1 MAKKSPKNKFKTP
14 AKKKL
19 QYGDVYDPYG
29 FGYTDPKMYNSP
41 IAYGKV
47 NPPNFSNLKSRGL
60 NISPISGVGEKELF
74 PYGMGSLS
82 SGYKIPNRNPTN
94 RIPKFPSDANTS
106 TPKMGEEEFNWV
118 NAETGVPT
126 PGTITETTKT
136 TRAKKK
142 TTAPVGTTPG
152 VTPTTTTP
160 ATSTTPIVPTPWS
173 IGGTNT
179 STGTVTPPVAA
190 ATPAA
195 PVNNTVQSTS
205 FPTDFNNL
213 QGFGLN
219 RPQFALPKTEGPT
232 GPIRTYTPQERA
244 QMDRYAKMS
253 PEEKQKERDKYNGL
267 AVKPTPFDYR
277 PAETKGYPEIRG
289 RETGPQSSVLNQQ
302 QTLEAGEA
310 QSGTPKAVKEA
321 QELSKKIEPEKSRQK
336 ARNPFENV
344 KWSDAVQTGLYGV
357 NAFLR
362 RNDAIEEEQEFNRR
376 LFDQDPIYNY
386 NYLYGPDSSGGTQ
399 YQGVIPRT
407 AQQGMIMAKEG
418 AQIRK
423 GTSPDIT
430 DVEVEGGEFIQLP
443 NMNTQHVEGPSH
455 ANGGV
460 HTNLPEGARVFSD
473 FLKPAGSKKTY
484 AQLAKKYDTQKWK
497 DILENPY
504 ASEIDRNTAKLIYDR
519 HERVLDGLFQDQ
531 QLQNGNSD
539 GTDQAMD
546 DMGGIDIQRT
556 AQEGMIY
563 ESPVDQEGY
572 IESDLKQILPPIY
585 QEEPDYEGDMEIEP
599 ESDYNQGGQY
609 FGGTAE
615 FYGGGYF
622 MDGGQFPMMGDNA
635 STFYQGVMPD
645 PSVLNTTNRTSGSPA
660 FAQAGMQKTAATTT
674 TTQGTPADAIL
685 DLVRRLES
693 NPEFKQA
700 FYQEYK
706 KQYPNSPATVDE
718 IINNFKTVSQHILT
732 LREGLSETTL
742 RDPELDK
749 GKKNAKYKELAKQK
763 GLTPLD
769 ETSISR
775 FQAAYRSLADLKSN
789 SKFATVLEDFNLD
802 PKGVHDS
809 DYLNKPISAADGWF
823 GNTTIGELVAY
834 ALKQQTPGTD
844 PETGKSTTPQEEP
857 KPGSVMKPVSPVGQ
871 TMSTMGRFPAYQA
884 IPNAMGYLSGL
895 SPYSYYTPDFQ
906 PAYIAPPTL
915 NIDPELQ
922 SIDDTVYAMMGQTT
936 GNPSVDSS
944 RDTALFN
951 QALQA
956 KQQAFARKQN
966 YDANARGEA
975 DKFNALSAAEA
986 NNKNV
991 LAAAQIKNEY
1001 MATSQD
1007 LAEAER
1013 LGAIFNLT
1021 DKYGKYQQDEYLK
1034 MLYFDSL
1041 VPNYYYNGLD
1051 PRNPIKLDP
1060 RASRS
1065 FEKSSV
1071 LPTTT
1076 TTTTTT

>member
-136 TRAKKK
+136 TGAKKK
-142 TTAPVGTTPG
+142 TTAPVGTTSG

-160 ATSTTPIVPTPWS
+160 ATSKTPIVPTPWG
-173 IGGTNT
+173 IGSTNT

-232 GPIRTYTPQERA
+232 GPIRIYTPQERA

-253 PEEKQKERDKYNGL
+253 PEEKQRERDKYNGL

-277 PAETKGYPEIRG
+277 PAETQGYPEIRG

-362 RNDAIEEEQEFNRR
+362 RNDAIREEQEFNRR
-376 LFDQDPIYNY
+376 LFDQDAIYNY

-455 ANGGV
+455 AKGGV

-519 HERVLDGLFQDQ
+519 HERVLDELFQDQ

-572 IESDLKQILPPIY
+572 IESDLKQILPPMY
-585 QEEPDYEGDMEIEP
+585 LEEPDYEGDMEIEP

-615 FYGGGYF
+615 FYGGGYYQ
-622 MDGGQFPMMGDNA
+622 DGGQFPMMGDNA

-645 PSVLNTTNRTSGSPA
+645 PSIFNNTTTTQGSPA
-660 FAQAGMQKTAATTT
+660 FGQAGMQKTAATATAAE
-674 TTQGTPADAIL
+674 TPIETAKELI
-685 DLVRRLES
+685 EKIKN
-693 NPEFKQA
+693 NPELAKAVFNYYRKDFKNESVSLEDLLNS
-700 FYQEYK
+700 FGEVTDNIYQIRSK
-706 KQYPNSPATVDE
+706 A
-718 IINNFKTVSQHILT
+718 
-732 LREGLSETTL
+732 SEAEL
-742 RDPELDK
+742 RDIDLDK
-749 GKKNAKYKELAKQK
+749 GTKNSKYKELAKK
-763 GLTPLD
+763 YGVSPITD
-769 ETSISR
+769 ENKIKK
-775 FQAAYRSLADLKSN
+775 FQQVYRSLAKLQEDPLFKKDLETYELTPIGVDDTKWQGSLY
-789 SKFATVLEDFNLD
+789 SG
-802 PKGVHDS
+802 KGISLADS
-809 DYLNKPISAADGWF
+809 WF
-823 GNTTIGELVAY
+823 GNTTLGQL
-834 ALKQQTPGTD
+834 LRRKQLP
-844 PETGKSTTPQEEP
+844 PTTPAPGPVIPEES
-857 KPGSVMKPVSPVGQ
+857 KPGNVMKPVSPVGQ

-884 IPNAMGYLSGL
+884 IPNAMGYLAGL
-895 SPYSYYTPDFQ
+895 NPYSYYTPDFK

-922 SIDDTVYAMMGQTT
+922 SIDDTVYAMMNQTT
-936 GNPSVDSS
+936 GNPSIDNS

-951 QALQA
+951 QALAA

-975 DKFNALSAAEA
+975 DKFNALSAADA

-1001 MATSQD
+1001 MASAQD

-1060 RASRS
+1060 TASRS

-1071 LPTTT
+1071 LPTTVT
-1076 TTTTTT
+1076 TTTTT